1 MDSDAFSS
9 ILSTLFVA
17 SLVLFLLYR
26 YMTSTFTYF
35 SERGIPGP
43 KPIPIFGNLWGIWRV
58 SLPDH
63 DRNLVKKYGKIFGYF
78 DGSNPSLWVTD
89 PEFIKAIFVKDFD
102 HFTNRRN
109 ITFESKVVRR
119 MVSSARGQ
127 EWKDIRSSITP
138 AFTTGKIKRMSV
150 LIKNCADRMAI
161 KFDNIATSQ
170 GKLDAK
176 IQFSAFTMDV
186 IARCAFGMTID
197 SLGEKDDPF
206 MTKAKAIFNPPVN
219 KTPLAVIPFIYP
231 KLIPL
236 LGERVFLTEG
246 FQFFIR
252 LLENLIKERKESEQ
266 KYKDFVEAA
275 TETITDYTK
284 EVDGKSVPKWSSEE
298 INEIVIAQS
307 VLFLLAGFDTT
318 ATTLTNIIFLLALNP
333 EIQNRLH
340 QEITNKLKISGEVN
354 HDILIDFPYIDQ
366 VINEVLRV
374 YPPVPRVER
383 ECNKDVTYNGIE
395 IKKGTMITVPSF
407 ALHYDPDSYPDP
419 ETFNPDRWSADNK
432 AERDPYTFLPF
443 GMGPRNCVGMRFAM
457 EEIKIALCTIVSQF
471 RFFRVRET
479 PEKMQFDKGFI
490 QVTQPV
496 NAIVGIERRPTLAEP
511 QQTAETEK
519 K

>member
-138 AFTTGKIKRMSV
+138 AFTTGKIKR
-150 LIKNCADRMAI
+150 
-161 KFDNIATSQ
+161 
-170 GKLDAK
+170 
-176 IQFSAFTMDV
+176 
-186 IARCAFGMTID
+186 
-197 SLGEKDDPF
+197 
-206 MTKAKAIFNPPVN
+206 
-219 KTPLAVIPFIYP
+219 
-231 KLIPL
+231 LIPL

-266 KYKDFVEAA
+266 KYQDFVEAA

-284 EVDGKSVPKWSSEE
+284 EVDGKS
-298 INEIVIAQS
+298 S

-340 QEITNKLKISGEVN
+340 QEIKNKLKISGEVN

-407 ALHYDPDSYPDP
+407 ALHYDPDSGAPITKLNVTRTLFFRL
-419 ETFNPDRWSADNK
+419 EWG
-432 AERDPYTFLPF
+432 L
-443 GMGPRNCVGMRFAM
+443 RNCVGMRFAM

-479 PEKMQFDKGFI
+479 PMQFDKGFI

-511 QQTAETEK
+511 QQQTETEK
-519 K
+519 

>member
-1 MDSDAFSS
+1 MDND
-9 ILSTLFVA
+9 A
-17 SLVLFLLYR
+17 SLVFNNLISSVFIASLILFLLYR

-58 SLPDH
+58 SLPQH
-63 DRNLVKKYGKIFGYF
+63 DQNLVKKYGKIFGYF

-150 LIKNCADRMAI
+150 LIKACADRLAI
-161 KFDNIATSQ
+161 KFETIATSQ

-197 SLGEKDDPF
+197 NLGEKDDPF

-219 KTPLAVIPFIYP
+219 RTPLAVIPFIYP
-231 KLIPL
+231 KLISI

-246 FQFFIR
+246 FQFFIK
-252 LLENLIKERKESEQ
+252 LLENLIQERNMSKQ
-266 KYKDFVEAA
+266 KYQDFVEVAQ
-275 TETITDYTK
+275 ETITDYTK
-284 EVDGKSVPKWSSEE
+284 EVDGQSVPKWNSEE

-318 ATTLTNIIFLLALNP
+318 ATTLTNTIFLLALNP

-340 QEITNKLKISGEVN
+340 EEIENKGEISHEM
-354 HDILIDFPYIDQ
+354 LIDFPYIDQ
-366 VINEVLRV
+366 VINEALRV

-395 IKKGTMITVPSF
+395 IKKGTMITVPTF
-407 ALHYDPDSYPDP
+407 ALHYDPDNYADP
-419 ETFNPDRWSADNK
+419 ETFNPDRWSNDNK
-432 AERDPYTFLPF
+432 AERNPYTFLPF
-443 GMGPRNCVGMRFAM
+443 GMGPRNCVGMRFAL
-457 EEIKIALCTIVSQF
+457 EEIKIALCTIVIQF
-471 RFFRVRET
+471 RFFPVRET
-479 PEKMQFDKGFI
+479 PEKMQFEKGFI
-490 QVTQPV
+490 QVTQPI
-496 NAIVGIERRPTLAEP
+496 NAIVGIERRT
-511 QQTAETEK
+511 T
-519 K
+519 